1 MRADFHYRR
10 ALACLKEAARQS
22 DLHAEGLASVLMQIH
37 NREVQLLVGPRRC
50 FDNTHQQYASLAEKA
65 P

>member
-22 DLHAEGLASVLMQIH
+22 DRLANGLSAILMEVH
-37 NREVQLLVGPRRC
+37 NREVQLHIANRLC
-50 FDNTHQQYASLAEKA
+50 FDNTHQQYESLVYRK
-65 P
+65 